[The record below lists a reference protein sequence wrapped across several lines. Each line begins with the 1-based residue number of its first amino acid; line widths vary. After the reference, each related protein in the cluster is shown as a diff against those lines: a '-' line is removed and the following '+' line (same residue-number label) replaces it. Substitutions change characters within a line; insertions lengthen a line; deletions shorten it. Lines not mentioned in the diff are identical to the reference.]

1 MSHAPVPT
9 APLPTRRT
17 LLGAL
22 ALPWLAAGCST
33 PLPLDQV
40 PVDDAD
46 AAARLRASAD
56 AHGLAAYRQLTDIN
70 VSYSGQ
76 WRPLVGRIQP
86 EVVDEQFRGSSQERL
101 VPSVGVV
108 AQAYTGPAGT
118 KQVWWRRGGRAPGDL
133 GEVAVWFNGAR
144 STDPGA
150 QQAAALVAEGYG
162 LFLLG
167 PLWLVDRGLRMQK
180 AGTERVDGRLCD
192 VIEVWM
198 SPGLGRVAT
207 DRIAVFID
215 RADGLTRRVRFTLE
229 GFANTRGAVA
239 EVDTFDH
246 ERRFGVVWPMRS
258 YERIVHPI
266 SLPAHDWRIT
276 GLDVNRGYSPTELSG
291 PSFVGAA
298 AAPAGPIR

>member
-1 MSHAPVPT
+1 MTHLRVAT
-9 APLPTRRT
+9 AQSPSRRA
-17 LLGAL
+17 LLGYL

-33 PLPLDQV
+33 PLPLDQA
-40 PVDDAD
+40 PADDAD
-46 AAARLRASAD
+46 AAAGLRESAQ
-56 AHGLAAYRQLTDIN
+56 AHGLAAYRQMTDIN

-86 EVVDEQFRGSSQERL
+86 EVVDEGFRGASQERL
-101 VPSVGVV
+101 IPSAGVV
-108 AQAYTGPAGT
+108 AQAYTGPKGT

-133 GEVAVWFNGAR
+133 GQVSVWFNGAR
-144 STDPGA
+144 STDLAA

-167 PLWLVDRGLRMQK
+167 PLWLVDRGLRMQRG
-180 AGTERVDGRLCD
+180 GTERVGGCLCD

-207 DRIAVFID
+207 DRVAVMID
-215 RADGLTRRVRFTLE
+215 RADGLTRRMRFTLE

-246 ERRFGVVWPMRS
+246 ERRFGVVWPLRS
-258 YERIVHPI
+258 YERVVHPFP
-266 SLPAHDWRIT
+266 LPAHDWRIT
-276 GLDVNRGYSPTELSG
+276 GLDVNRGYAPADLDG
-291 PSFVGAA
+291 PSFAGAA
-298 AAPAGPIR
+298 AAPARPV